1 MINERYI
8 KPIPKYILALI
19 KREDKKHY
27 KEPTGK
33 TRYYSYL
40 TKNDGELACIT
51 VAVKHHYKKWYCNQV
66 VVHGLHSETCFVK
79 DIDLH
84 YIAGYITGWYAE
96 GISKREKE
104 FEDGNWYPIE
114 DKYFNLD
121 APVVNVD
128 FLGNYPEYRY
138 SQVENYQGR
147 NILHYL
153 RLYEQYPQMEL
164 LIKFG
169 YKDFVTNKSILN
181 KTSKDKRFA
190 KWLISRR
197 EEITSYRNKI
207 YATALLRA
215 YKKNTSIIEA
225 QKYLKFRNSIKNEY
239 RLKSINKLFKGD
251 KAIERLIFYLSAK
264 NIDVYTYAD
273 YIDACVYLNIDLT
286 QEKNLIPHDFKR
298 WHDERIEQQSILEKE
313 RHRKWVIA
321 QSKLRAKWERER
333 KAEEIRHQREL
344 NTLEAKFIKVAKRFA
359 KLQICEQSDYIIVIA
374 KTPGELIIE
383 GQQLKHC
390 VGGENYRLRMS
401 KAESLIFFVRET
413 AEPDKPFVT
422 VEYSPTKQEVLQ
434 CYGDNDLPPNDSVKQ
449 FIYNKWLPFAN
460 KQLNKIKKAVTK
472 AA

>member
-1 MINERYI
+1 MKIEKI
-8 KPIPKYILALI
+8 KPIPKNILALI
-19 KREDKKHY
+19 KREDKKYY

-51 VAVKHHYKKWYCNQV
+51 VAVKHHYKKLYCKQV
-66 VVHGLHSETCFVK
+66 VVHGLHSDACFIK
-79 DIDLH
+79 DIALH
-84 YIAGYITGWYAE
+84 YITGYITGWYAE

-104 FEDGNWYPIE
+104 FEVGNWYPIE

-128 FLGNYPEYRY
+128 FIAKFPEYKY

-164 LIKFG
+164 LMKFG

-197 EEITSYRNKI
+197 EEIASYRYEI

-215 YKKNTSIIEA
+215 YKKNKSIVEA
-225 QKYLKFRNSIKNEY
+225 QKYLKFKNSIKNEY

-251 KAIERLIFYLSAK
+251 KAIERLISYLSAK
-264 NIDVYTYAD
+264 SIDVYTYAD
-273 YIDACVYLNIDLT
+273 YIDACVYINIDLS

-298 WHDERIEQQSILEKE
+298 WHDERIEQRHILEKE
-313 RHRKWVIA
+313 RHRKWVIEQA
-321 QSKLRAKWERER
+321 KLRAKWERKR

-344 NTLEAKFIKVAKRFA
+344 DNLEAKFIKVAKRFA
-359 KLQICEQSDYIIVIA
+359 KLQICEQNDYIIVIA

-434 CYGDNDLPPNDSVKQ
+434 CYGYNDIPPADNVKN
-449 FIYNKWLPFAN
+449 FVNKIWLPYAN
-460 KQLNKIKKAVTK
+460 ETTNKILRRKVA
-472 AA
+472 